1 MPRMVSEE
9 LKKEEDAKG
18 VFKMP
23 PFYCSSKF
31 VQQAV
36 PRKKKKRKGRKSHFR
51 VLKAEKERGILPF
64 PFPPFEGIRR
74 KKEALPCVGNISKS
88 PTALC
93 LSPVS
98 VRWKLLPISTLE

>member
-1 MPRMVSEE
+1 MAEFVLSVNLRIRRLFILEHCNQMPRMVSGE

-36 PRKKKKRKGRKSHFR
+36 PRKKI
-51 VLKAEKERGILPF
+51 EKERGILPF
-64 PFPPFEGIRR
+64 PF
-74 KKEALPCVGNISKS
+74 S
-88 PTALC
+88 P
-93 LSPVS
+93 
-98 VRWKLLPISTLE
+98 I